1 MTAEQIK
8 EAAPK
13 AATATAAA
21 PKAATAAPAA
31 PVKSAPVQKEADP
44 ADDIG
49 LIQPMGVEQ

>member
-13 AATATAAA
+13 AETATHAA
-21 PKAATAAPAA
+21 PEAATAAVAA
-31 PVKSAPVQKEADP
+31 PEAAPVQKEADP